1 MKTAVIPC
9 VCCDHKPD
17 VGDSIYYGMP
27 QLRIT
32 SDMEE
37 YEIFCPVCGRGGAFQ
52 YGSAYQAVKHWNGIQ
67 RRARLLK
74 EEWLDSEV
82 DK

>member
-1 MKTAVIPC
+1 MKTTVIPC

-37 YEIFCPVCGRGGAFQ
+37 YEIFCPVCGRGGSFQ
-52 YGSAYQAVKHWNGIQ
+52 YGSAYKAVKHWNDIQ
-67 RRARLLK
+67 RLLK
-74 EEWLDSEV
+74 EGGAE
-82 DK
+82 